1 MTTYIEG
8 FFDTL
13 GAEGGIR
20 SQPFGVFPKI
30 GLILRCTDI
39 CSCVK
44 NKLKYLFFTY

>member
-20 SQPFGVFPKI
+20 SQPFGVFSKNAF
-30 GLILRCTDI
+30 ILRHADI
-39 CSCVK
+39 CICVK
-44 NKLKYLFFTY
+44 NKLNFLFLTY

>member
-8 FFDTL
+8 FFNTL

-30 GLILRCTDI
+30 ASILRYTDI
-39 CSCVK
+39 CAYAE
-44 NKLKYLFFTY
+44 NKLKILFFHY